1 MNNNILMQVGA
12 CTYHAHECG
21 AGACIFIRVR
31 ECEILLLASPNRG
44 CFMTPPYLDDY
55 GETGNLI
62 LLQCVLSNK
71 LNLELALITLQSI
84 KGSI

>member
-1 MNNNILMQVGA
+1 MQVGA

-62 LLQCVLSNK
+62 LIQFVLLNK
-71 LNLELALITLQSI
+71 LNLELALIALQSI
-84 KGSI
+84 KGSM

>member
-1 MNNNILMQVGA
+1 MQVRIYIEAFLNNNILMQVGA

-62 LLQCVLSNK
+62 LIQYVL
-71 LNLELALITLQSI
+71 
-84 KGSI
+84 

>member
-1 MNNNILMQVGA
+1 MQVGA

-62 LLQCVLSNK
+62 LINTVHILLNK
-71 LNLELALITLQSI
+71 LILEVALITLQSR
-84 KGSI
+84 KGCM